1 MQDSDASVKLRPT
14 ISSISSQEQ
23 ECSPVSSLTFSRR
36 RSYADKSLQTE
47 MPTPGSGWSSREFP
61 TLGGEIHLRLQ
72 RPGALLSPNED
83 SQYVEMVRPLFQLGD
98 LDSLRGTFDDSQI
111 PALLD
116 LAESHIL
123 GETPLKLAQPFILN
137 NKLFG
142 GKLLNRLAV
151 SDIQITSRSTLVRD
165 LGATHSPRSSAKST
179 KAASLSRRSTS
190 PSGPKQVTVRLQTV
204 SETPSFWQ
212 CEPEVP
218 ITAPSPYPHTHL
230 CPQPIK
236 GPINLVARYRRTAS
250 ELPLPEDSR
259 EESPKR
265 VLGFDLVQV
274 AKTTRIR
281 TASM

>member
-14 ISSISSQEQ
+14 LSSISQDQ
-23 ECSPVSSLTFSRR
+23 DCSPVSSLTLSQR

-47 MPTPGSGWSSREFP
+47 LPTPGSGWSSREFP

-72 RPGALLSPNED
+72 RPGALLSPNEE

-116 LAESHIL
+116 LAESHIR
-123 GETPLKLAQPFILN
+123 GGASLKAAQPFILN
-137 NKLFG
+137 NRLFG
-142 GKLLNRLAV
+142 GKLLHRLIV
-151 SDIQITSRSTLVRD
+151 THRQNTSRSTLVKGSGVTR
-165 LGATHSPRSSAKST
+165 SPQSSAKLAKPISF
-179 KAASLSRRSTS
+179 SRRSTS
-190 PSGPKQVTVRLQTV
+190 PSGPKHVTVQLQTV
-204 SETPSFWQ
+204 SETPSFWH
-212 CEPEVP
+212 CEAEVP
-218 ITAPSPYPHTHL
+218 ITAPAPYPHTQL
-230 CPQPIK
+230 CPHPTK

-265 VLGFDLVQV
+265 VPSFDLVQV
-274 AKTTRIR
+274 AKTKKVR